1 ESARQPRERRS
12 VLDTLGRISDVL
24 AKVGGAEALY
34 QPTLDAREDRTI
46 AQGDHARAVDLDAL
60 KKKLVEQQI
69 GQNTTA
75 DTNLA
80 DDRQRAILGQAVKG
94 LAAISARSGPAG
106 VAAAWPQMAQ
116 MLGLDQAKTQ
126 EIGQALAADPEGT
139 LTGLAA
145 ALDPTARSGSQAKEL
160 QVYGLLKQNNP
171 ELAEKYLAGIA
182 SGKGAQEM
190 TPYQQAQV
198 NLAMRRQG
206 FNEYK
211 FQHPQVKPD
220 AKAAAAEQ
228 DQVAAAEAAVPI
240 ITSLRDAIE
249 RMKNSGSMNAP
260 GQSAEGRV
268 GAWAMQNVPGLERIT
283 NPEGFSARQDFNRLT
298 TQGIGSL
305 LPLLGGIKLG
315 GKNIDAAKELDT
327 WKNAI
332 TSATDYNSAMR
343 ALKGFED
350 RIEQLTSGP
359 AARAPAASSGGGRR
373 ILPRAAPRCSC
384 RCVKRRVGQGFGG
397 EIMATY
403 SIKAPN
409 GKTYRIDGPDGADDA
424 AVRAQ
429 VLKQYPDAGRPA
441 TSAAPKSALP
451 TRTAAPQPTT
461 IPEKWKRIP
470 KAKAAEILTNAQA
483 AIMKNLG
490 PNATE
495 DQKSRALSR
504 FNADPRMA
512 AIRQI
517 AGMAPLTTRRDE
529 IRRVARE
536 TVAQERSSG
545 VPDSLIAFK
554 GGVTRGLFGI
564 PERLAAAGLKLTGNA
579 GD

>member
-1 ESARQPRERRS
+1 MADLNNILAALASPNTGLPDINQGLPAWLTGQPQAMPPVMAQPDPAAAPPPNFMQQAGVTPDVQQPVQPPQAPPPVDTARQPRERRS

-46 AQGDHARAVDLDAL
+46 AQADHTRAVDLEGL

-75 DTNLA
+75 DANLA

-139 LTGLAA
+139 LTGLAG
-145 ALDPTARSGSQAKEL
+145 ALDPTTRSGSQAKEL

-182 SGKGAQEM
+182 SGKGGQEM
-190 TPYQQAQV
+190 TPYQQAQI

-211 FQHPQVKPD
+211 FANPQVKPD
-220 AKAAAAEQ
+220 AKAAAAQQ

-240 ITSLRDAIE
+240 IGGLKDAVE
-249 RMKNSGSMNAP
+249 RLKSAGSMNAP

-283 NPEGFSARQDFNRLT
+283 NPEAYSARQDFERLT

-327 WKNAI
+327 WRKAI

-350 RIEQLTSGP
+350 RIEELTSARP
-359 AARAPAASSGGGRR
+359 AAAPASSGGGGRR
-373 ILPRAAPRCSC
+373 ILPRASTRRAAP
-384 RCVKRRVGQGFGG
+384 
-397 EIMATY
+397 
-403 SIKAPN
+403 
-409 GKTYRIDGPDGADDA
+409 
-424 AVRAQ
+424 
-429 VLKQYPDAGRPA
+429 
-441 TSAAPKSALP
+441 SAASSDG
-451 TRTAAPQPTT
+451 
-461 IPEKWKRIP
+461 WG
-470 KAKAAEILTNAQA
+470 KA
-483 AIMKNLG
+483 
-490 PNATE
+490 
-495 DQKSRALSR
+495 
-504 FNADPRMA
+504 
-512 AIRQI
+512 
-517 AGMAPLTTRRDE
+517 
-529 IRRVARE
+529 
-536 TVAQERSSG
+536 TV
-545 VPDSLIAFK
+545 VK
-554 GGVTRGLFGI
+554 
-564 PERLAAAGLKLTGNA
+564 
-579 GD
+579 